1 MAMLMFLV
9 VSQYDANFDG
19 GKMMLILDTVC
30 TIKSVSLQLN
40 PTVPRI
46 LAMESEKNPVIVN
59 VMCYSQKDGCN

>member
-9 VSQYDANFDG
+9 VSQYANFDG

-40 PTVPRI
+40 PTDPGI